1 MLITEENIKIWYREY
16 VKQFEKTT
24 KYVKA
29 RKGQVRG
36 TAPSSY
42 HWFKTDFMSEV
53 KDPSVK
59 SGAQLARKMA
69 KAEVYTVSS
78 KQARLAAETL
88 SKKTGKRLTPNML
101 ASFKLNLFKQTEEYR
116 ASLDSTLSATEKNK
130 LIAQNFFGSL

>member
-1 MLITEENIKIWYREY
+1 MLITEENIQLWYREY
-16 VKQFEKTT
+16 SKQFAKTE
-24 KYVKA
+24 KYVA
-29 RKGQVRG
+29 SRGGQTRAG
-36 TAPSSY
+36 KPSSY
-42 HWFKTDFMSEV
+42 YWFKTDFLEAA
-53 KDPSVK
+53 KTTTL
-59 SGAQLARKMA
+59 SGKQLAQKMA

-130 LIAQNFFGSL
+130 LIAQNFFGSM